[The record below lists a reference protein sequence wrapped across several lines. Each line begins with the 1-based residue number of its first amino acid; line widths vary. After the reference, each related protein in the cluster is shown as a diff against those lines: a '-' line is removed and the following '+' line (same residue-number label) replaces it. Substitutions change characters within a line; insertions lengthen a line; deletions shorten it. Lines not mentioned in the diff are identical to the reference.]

1 MRTLLSRVRWTLVN
15 LLVHWR
21 NRHHRR
27 AGRRTAGTVLF
38 DVRDNVYE
46 RYLLLLA
53 HFFDRMDREVYL
65 RARSF
70 GTWNTHLL
78 LRYVPRVRMR
88 WRDDAS
94 AQLIITDR
102 PVPAATT
109 GTRVLSLSPDYFAP
123 PDPAIY
129 RVPMPMV
136 NTVYVQD
143 LEAMAELPAGHPLER
158 MHPIKLFFA
167 GDFGGAAYAQ
177 AEVRTVFGMLDR
189 PAMREVIRARF
200 PALLFAPERLE
211 DLAEVDRPLC
221 IIDRHD
227 DFNVPPRELR
237 WILGRSDFTIAF
249 PGVVMPWTHGVIEA
263 MSLGVVPIIQY
274 PHLFDPPL
282 LDGRE
287 CIAFTDPDGLA
298 SGISRA
304 LAMEAAAVARMK
316 EAVLRYYRGHLSPA
330 AVVRR
335 ITEDPR
341 ITGIRLLAE
350 HHSVRLL
357 QRRMAA
363 DPTGHPH

>member
-1 MRTLLSRVRWTLVN
+1 MRALLSRVRWTLVN

-53 HFFDRMDREVYL
+53 HFFDRMDREVHL
-65 RARSF
+65 RVRAF

-78 LRYVPRVRMR
+78 LRFVPRLRLR
-88 WRDDAS
+88 WSDTTGAP
-94 AQLIITDR
+94 LVITDR
-102 PVPAATT
+102 PLPGHA
-109 GTRVLSLSPDYFAP
+109 GRVLSLSHDYFATS
-123 PDPAIY
+123 DPAIY

-143 LEAMAELPAGHPLER
+143 LEAMVELPAGHPLER
-158 MHPIKLFFA
+158 MRPIKLFFA
-167 GDFGGAAYAQ
+167 GDFGGVAYAPV
-177 AEVRTVFGMLDR
+177 EVRTVFGMMDR

-200 PALLFAPERLE
+200 PDRIFKASRPE
-211 DLAEVDRPLC
+211 DLARVDRPLC
-221 IIDRHD
+221 IIDRYND
-227 DFNVPPRELR
+227 LNVPPRELR
-237 WILGRSDFTIAF
+237 WILGHSDFTIAF

-282 LDGRE
+282 RDGRE
-287 CIAFTDPDGLA
+287 CIAFTDPDGLV

-304 LAMEAAAVARMK
+304 LAMDAAAVARMK
-316 EAVLRYYRGHLSPA
+316 EAALRYYRAHLSPG

-335 ITEDPR
+335 ITDDPR

-363 DPTGHPH
+363 DPTVHPH